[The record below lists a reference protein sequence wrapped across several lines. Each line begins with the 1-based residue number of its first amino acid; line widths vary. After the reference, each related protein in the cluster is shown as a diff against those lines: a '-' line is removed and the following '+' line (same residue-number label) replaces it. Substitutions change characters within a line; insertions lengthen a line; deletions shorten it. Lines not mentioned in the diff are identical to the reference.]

1 MENLY
6 FDEIHKKNMDGSG
19 VLKKILLIV
28 GCFVLLIISASI
40 QQYLMG
46 FGGLVLAGI
55 VYGTYILY
63 RNLNEEYE
71 YIYTNGEIDIDVIR
85 GKSVRKR
92 KISIK
97 PSNVEVVAKTTGG
110 LYESYKKNSQIQKKM
125 DCSDGNM
132 QRAYFAVV
140 TANSAKTLIVFS
152 PSERLVEALRPY
164 LRDKFK

>member
-1 MENLY
+1 
-6 FDEIHKKNMDGSG
+6 MDGKG
-19 VLKKILLIV
+19 VLKKILLLV
-28 GCFVLLIISASI
+28 GCFVLLILSSFV

-46 FGGLVLAGI
+46 FGGLVFAGI
-55 VYGTYILY
+55 VYGTYILF

-92 KISIK
+92 KMSIK
-97 PSNVEVVAKTTGG
+97 PSNIEVIAKTTGG
-110 LYESYKKNSQIQKKM
+110 LYESYKKNSQIQKRL
-125 DCSDGNM
+125 DFSDGDL
-132 QRAYFAVV
+132 QDSYFTVV
-140 TANSAKTLIVFS
+140 NANGSKNLVVFS